1 MTDSSTKAIVPSVFD
16 WHETEVGTLKEGSRF
31 RFIDHG
37 NGPEPD
43 DVLFVVLHVR
53 NNCFFQV
60 FATEWIDC
68 KTVETSFQELSLKA
82 SDFVLVTA
90 FHEQSIANEA
100 KHD

>member
-1 MTDSSTKAIVPSVFD
+1 MTDSTTKTIDFSDYEWQRVP
-16 WHETEVGTLKEGSRF
+16 VGSLQVGSRF

-37 NGPEPD
+37 NGPID

-53 NNCFFQV
+53 NSCFFQV

-90 FHEQSIANEA
+90 FHEQSIENGGTP
-100 KHD
+100 